1 MKLILDIKME
11 HELIDRF
18 AYMYD
23 VFHTYMFVNK
33 KTDYYIA
40 SNSFPEKG
48 LEYTFIIGH
57 DSFVIKYLS
66 EHIIDTEILVIIT
79 CGAKNIAY
87 LNFKNIVCP
96 KIYIAKTKNYFLNVY
111 SGNEVGFNFD
121 ITESELDLYNNR
133 KKENK
138 IEVSFE
144 LVKGEWNNGKNNR
157 KVRRI

>member
-1 MKLILDIKME
+1 MKLILDSKME
-11 HELIDRF
+11 QELIDRF

-23 VFHTYMFVNK
+23 VFHTYMLVNK
-33 KTDYYIA
+33 KTDYYIE
-40 SNSFPEKG
+40 SSSFPKNG

-66 EHIIDTEILVIIT
+66 EHSIDTEKLVIIA
-79 CGAKNIAY
+79 CGAKYIAY
-87 LNFKNIVCP
+87 LNSKNIVCS
-96 KIYIAKTKNYFLNVY
+96 KIYIAKTKKYFLNVY

-138 IEVSFE
+138 IELSFE
-144 LVKGEWNNGKNNR
+144 LIKGD
-157 KVRRI
+157 

>member
-1 MKLILDIKME
+1 MKLILDSKME

-18 AYMYD
+18 TYMYD

-33 KTDYYIA
+33 KTTYYIE
-40 SNSFPEKG
+40 SKSFPEKG

-57 DSFVIKYLS
+57 NSFVIKYLS
-66 EHIIDTEILVIIT
+66 EHIIDTETLIIIT
-79 CGAKNIAY
+79 CGAKKIAN
-87 LNFKNIVCP
+87 LNLKNIVCS

-133 KKENK
+133 EKIDK
-138 IEVSFE
+138 IELSFE
-144 LVKGEWNNGKNNR
+144 LIKGELNNGNNNK